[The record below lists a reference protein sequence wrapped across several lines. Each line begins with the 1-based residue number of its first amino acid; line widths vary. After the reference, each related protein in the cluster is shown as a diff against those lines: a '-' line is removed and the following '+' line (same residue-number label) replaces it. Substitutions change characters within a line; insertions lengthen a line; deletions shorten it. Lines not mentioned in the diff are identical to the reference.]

1 MISWKGKLTLKNG
14 SHIFVF
20 RELVMYISKSSHLE
34 KVNSTFK
41 AEVLQYNYHFNLTL
55 FKNYIGIDMAFV
67 CYKYVMI
74 LAVVSGEYWINF
86 YNT

>member
-1 MISWKGKLTLKNG
+1 MAVTFL
-14 SHIFVF
+14 VF
-20 RELVMYISKSSHLE
+20 RELVMYISKASHFE